1 MKAAS
6 FEDEGS
12 RLCDL
17 ASSGARVF
25 FTSHALKEMADDS
38 IARLDVEE
46 MLCTCTVTRVADS
59 QGEQSWRAEGEDFDG
74 RPITAVVVPYESAN
88 PPYIKIIT
96 AWVKK

>member
-1 MKAAS
+1 MEAAN
-6 FEDEGS
+6 FDDERS

-25 FTSHALKEMADDS
+25 FTAHAVDEMAADS

-59 QGEQSWRAEGEDFDG
+59 KGEESWRAEGEDFDG
-74 RPITAVVVPYESAN
+74 RVIVAVVVPYESAN
-88 PPYIKIIT
+88 PPYIKIVT

>member
-1 MKAAS
+1 MEAAN
-6 FEDEGS
+6 FDDERS

-25 FTSHALKEMADDS
+25 FTAHA
-38 IARLDVEE
+38 VEE

-59 QGEQSWRAEGEDFDG
+59 KGEESWRAEGEDFDG
-74 RPITAVVVPYESAN
+74 RVIVAVVVPYESAN
-88 PPYIKIIT
+88 PPYIKIVT